1 MTWVLVLVYLYNQEP
16 YVEKISVYESIYDC
30 FAGFEYWED
39 QVAKEGTQLVCI
51 KGDINEIR
59 SSD

>member
-39 QVAKEGTQLVCI
+39 RIAKEGTQLVCI
-51 KGDINEIR
+51 KEDNYE
-59 SSD
+59 

>member
-16 YVEKISVYESIYDC
+16 YVEKISVYESMYDC

-39 QVAKEGTQLVCI
+39 QVPKKGTQLLCI
-51 KGDINEIR
+51 KGVDNE
-59 SSD
+59 